1 MLRQSASGLMERMI
15 PMFWDRVSSLYD
27 GFETLINGKVYN
39 GTGKAVAEEIEYG
52 DLVLECACGTG
63 AISKFIAPVCRKL
76 IATDM
81 SAGMRKQT
89 RKKCRKFSNVKVGC
103 ADIMHLRFRAET
115 FDKVVAGNVIHLLD
129 DPQRAVKA
137 LVRVCKKG
145 GKIIIPTYI
154 NMSKGTGKAAV
165 KMITLLGADF
175 KRQFDLDSYKKF
187 FEDKGY
193 AGAEYYVVD
202 GRMPCAIAVITK
214 A

>member
-1 MLRQSASGLMERMI
+1 MERMI
-15 PMFWDRVSSLYD
+15 LMFWDRVSSLYD
-27 GFETLINGKVYN
+27 GYVTLINGKVYN

-154 NMSKGTGKAAV
+154 NDDGNKIRPSAKFLEKVGVEFKSEFNIDTYKQFF
-165 KMITLLGADF
+165 ADAGYENV
-175 KRQFDLDSYKKF
+175 SYR
-187 FEDKGY
+187 
-193 AGAEYYVVD
+193 VVD
-202 GRMPCAIAVITK
+202 GHIPCAIAVITK
-214 A
+214 Q